1 MTPKIRPLQ
10 CMECGKKLTLRQAE
24 HAMHGDGC
32 PRCGG
37 SDIDTAD
44 YQPRPVA
51 TRPVYFP
58 HGKDCRCGCGPIYG
72 AEAEARRTVDEDEG
86 CGTCGQ
92 IDCAGERLAF

>member
-1 MTPKIRPLQ
+1 MTTKVRPLQ

-24 HAMHGDGC
+24 RAVHGDGC

-51 TRPVYFP
+51 T
-58 HGKDCRCGCGPIYG
+58 
-72 AEAEARRTVDEDEG
+72 DEG
-86 CGTCGQ
+86 CGTCGR
-92 IDCAGERLAF
+92 IECAGERLAF